1 MKKVNYKGG
10 SNLKNKKYINNN
22 CHTKTLD
29 KKNEET
35 SQDFTLGVILDK
47 GGATWVANGSY

>member
-22 CHTKTLD
+22 CHTKILD

-35 SQDFTLGVILDK
+35 S
-47 GGATWVANGSY
+47 

>member
-35 SQDFTLGVILDK
+35 S
-47 GGATWVANGSY
+47 

>member
-22 CHTKTLD
+22 CHTKILD
-29 KKNEET
+29 KKNKET
-35 SQDFTLGVILDK
+35 SQDFTLGGDFR
-47 GGATWVANGSY
+47 